1 MESKRIL
8 FIIPTLK
15 KGGAERVLSIL
26 TLHLNGY
33 EKDIVIFEGGAD
45 YFFKGN
51 LINLNTKASQNIL
64 LKLKNLIVRY
74 LKLSKIK
81 NQSHYIASI
90 SFLDNANFFNIITK
104 KREKTIISVRSN
116 PKENLANNPFY
127 STGIKGKFIRLTYS
141 YILKKLFKKT
151 DLCIAVSKGVANSLS
166 EDFSIDKNKIKV
178 IYNPYPIE
186 EIEEKA
192 KEEPEKIFKTF
203 PYIITVG
210 RLTKQKGQWHLLR
223 IFKELKK
230 DFPNLRLLILGEG
243 ELKEYLYNLSLNLG
257 LKTYLW
263 EKDNLDENFDVYFL
277 GFKKNPFK
285 YISKAKLFVFP
296 SLWEGFPNA
305 LVEAMVCGVPVI
317 SSDCRSG
324 PREILAPDTDFK
336 YQTQESE
343 FAKYGVLMPVL
354 EGEFLSKK
362 EPLTIVEKI
371 WLETIK
377 NFLLKNT
384 LREHYA
390 FKAKERAL
398 DFHVK
403 NIVKKWIEIIEKEVD

>member
-1 MESKRIL
+1 VEGKMAAKVSIYFL
-8 FIIPTLK
+8 INSLAG
-15 KGGAERVLSIL
+15 GGAEKVLVRLLNYLKPKKVFLIEQDVKYEVNQKLISFLSSHSIRTNPIL
-26 TLHLNGY
+26 KTLFIPY
-33 EKDIVIFEGGAD
+33 YA
-45 YFFKGN
+45 
-51 LINLNTKASQNIL
+51 
-64 LKLKNLIVRY
+64 
-74 LKLSKIK
+74 LKLSKNIEE
-81 NQSHYIASI
+81 NDIVL
-90 SFLDNANFFNIITK
+90 SFLERANYVNVFSKIFKNHK
-104 KREKTIISVRSN
+104 AIISVRN
-116 PKENLANNPFY
+116 DQLA
-127 STGIKGKFIRLTYS
+127 GHKGLRSFNRIISK
-141 YILKKLFKKT
+141 ILYPKT
-151 DLCIAVSKGVANSLS
+151 DLCIAVSYGVKDSLLKLG
-166 EDFSIDKNKIKV
+166 IKNEKIKV

-230 DFPNLRLLILGEG
+230 DFPDLRLLILGVG
-243 ELKEYLYNLSLNLG
+243 ELKDYLYKLSLNLG

-285 YISKAKLFVFP
+285 YISRAKLFVFP
-296 SLWEGFPNA
+296 SLWEGFGNV

-336 YQTQESE
+336 YQTQEPE

-354 EGEFLSKK
+354 KGEFLSKK

-371 WLETIK
+371 W
-377 NFLLKNT
+377 
-384 LREHYA
+384 
-390 FKAKERAL
+390 
-398 DFHVK
+398 
-403 NIVKKWIEIIEKEVD
+403 